1 MDYLNKLE
9 EILND
14 ESNFFEVNDK
24 PETLIRKQKVNWI
37 SDEGKSIIKILLMIK
52 PIPLFSAP
60 GLEQES
66 YIASQ
71 SYVNLLSPC
80 IRNN

>member
-1 MDYLNKLE
+1 MDYLDKLE

-14 ESNFFEVNDK
+14 ESKFVEVNDK

-37 SDEGKSIIKILLMIK
+37 NDDGNSIIKTLLMIK
-52 PIPLFSAP
+52 LIPLFSAL

-71 SYVNLLSPC
+71 SYVNLSPSVG
-80 IRNN
+80 NN

>member
-14 ESNFFEVNDK
+14 ESKFVEVNDK

-37 SDEGKSIIKILLMIK
+37 NDDGNSIIKTLLMIK
-52 PIPLFSAP
+52 LIPLFSAL

-71 SYVNLLSPC
+71 SYVNLSPSVG
-80 IRNN
+80 NN